1 MTTLTTSS
9 DWVLFAPWRVHPGGG
24 GAKDLSTTAYE
35 WSKRALDV
43 VVASLL
49 IVLLSPLMLIVAALV
64 KLTSRG
70 PVIFRQTRGGLHGT
84 PFTMYKFRSMV
95 DRAEEARKALA
106 HLNEKDG
113 PVFKITD
120 DPRLTPVGRLLRCSS
135 IDELPQLF
143 NVLKGEMS
151 LVGPRP
157 LWMPEADRTE
167 GAARMRMDVKPGLT
181 CLWQISGR
189 SELGYKEWVS
199 LDLYY
204 VKHRSMILDLLIMA
218 QTIPAIISA
227 RGAY

>member
-1 MTTLTTSS
+1 M
-9 DWVLFAPWRVHPGGG
+9 
-24 GAKDLSTTAYE
+24 
-35 WSKRALDV
+35 
-43 VVASLL
+43 VASSL
-49 IVLLSPLMLIVAALV
+49 IVLLSPLMLIVAAMV

-70 PVIFRQTRGGLHGT
+70 PVIFRQTRGGLHGV

-113 PVFKITD
+113 PVFKIAD

-189 SELGYKEWVS
+189 SELSYKEWVS